1 MADVLVEFSIAV
13 VLLSFSSVVSY
24 EVASKLIQLTPDP
37 RQVSLCGNG
46 MEAEVG
52 VGRWVRQCMC
62 WQKPNQTKK

>member
-37 RQVSLCGNG
+37 RQVSFCGEWNG
-46 MEAEVG
+46 GRSWCGEVG
-52 VGRWVRQCMC
+52 ETMYVLA
-62 WQKPNQTKK
+62 KPNQTKK